1 MASCIS
7 VFKACLVAEAGFAF
21 VAPTLPGFFLFLGL
35 LPVQCAWEEPEG
47 ERSIAQ

>member
-7 VFKACLVAEAGFAF
+7 VFKACLVAEACC
-21 VAPTLPGFFLFLGL
+21 PGLAGAFLFLGL
-35 LPVQCAWEEPEG
+35 LPVQCAWEELEG

>member
-21 VAPTLPGFFLFLGL
+21 CPGLAGAFLFLGL